1 MKKVII
7 LENYNSKYFP
17 INAKWN
23 FYGTKNNMVF
33 ASINEAK
40 TFLECLFYDI
50 KFVDRTNI
58 KVV

>member
-17 INAKWN
+17 VNAKWN

-33 ASINEAK
+33 ASILEAK
-40 TFLECLFYDI
+40 TFLSCLFNDI
-50 KFVDRTNI
+50 KFIDRTN
-58 KVV
+58 